1 MALIVVSGVSDVAD
15 GYIARRFHQITEL
28 GKVLDP
34 IADKLTQIAVAFIL
48 CYTFTAIIP
57 LVVVLVVKELLMLLL
72 GLRMMRRGAKPI
84 SAKWWGK
91 VSTSSFYLG
100 VVIVMLFSD
109 QLGGVGVTVISIL
122 ISVLMLFSL
131 FQYWR
136 EFQRL
141 YDEGLNSY
149 FGSWMAGVVAPSGFF
164 ASFTVRRG
172 TESPPFPSYQKEF
185 SIPGH
190 IPAYMSRSRPIY
202 GYCERSSL
210 QEVF

>member
-1 MALIVVSGVSDVAD
+1 MTRNKIDLKPFAPKKNLSIPNLISLIRLAMIPLILWSYTEDRAGWAVALIVVSGVSDVAD

-122 ISVLMLFSL
+122 IFVLMLFSL

-141 YDEGLNSY
+141 YEEALN
-149 FGSWMAGVVAPSGFF
+149 
-164 ASFTVRRG
+164 R
-172 TESPPFPSYQKEF
+172 
-185 SIPGH
+185 
-190 IPAYMSRSRPIY
+190 
-202 GYCERSSL
+202 
-210 QEVF
+210 